1 VKKIYTSN
9 APQPVGP
16 YSQAILAGDTL
27 YCSGQI
33 ALDPQTGEMTGT
45 EVATQTEQI
54 CKNIKAVLETAGLT
68 FDNVVKTTCYLTDMN
83 DFASFNEV
91 YAKCFISAPARSCV
105 AAAALPKGAI
115 VEVEVTAVS

>member
-1 VKKIYTSN
+1 MKKIYTSN